1 MRKTLALFLAVLT
14 VFLCFAVCAQAG
26 APETDEAVIADVAA
40 QGGDIPYDP
49 DNPDNPTDPENP
61 ENPTDPENPE
71 NPTDPEEP
79 TEPEKPDDPNRY
91 AEMYLIS
98 YWNVASPHV
107 FIYFENLTEHDITVG
122 AYTCPKGGAVSVA
135 TLGISVADGDGAGIY
150 YNMELYRIG
159 KTGTFPLVVSLHKTV
174 SKADLEK
181 VTKFIL
187 NNNHWDF
194 FIFNCGWFAAKC
206 WNMGGGSY
214 LVPITVFPS
223 ILRLEM
229 LLHLS
234 QGKVPLQKAERNQ
247 VMRQLGE
254 GSNARLKVADDKSI

>member
-49 DNPDNPTDPENP
+49 DNPDNPNDP

-79 TEPEKPDDPNRY
+79 TEPEKTDDPNRY

-206 WNMGGGSY
+206 WNTGGGSY

-234 QGKVPLQKAERNQ
+234 QGKVPLKKAERNQ

-254 GSNARLKVADDKSI
+254 GSNARLKVASEKSMS